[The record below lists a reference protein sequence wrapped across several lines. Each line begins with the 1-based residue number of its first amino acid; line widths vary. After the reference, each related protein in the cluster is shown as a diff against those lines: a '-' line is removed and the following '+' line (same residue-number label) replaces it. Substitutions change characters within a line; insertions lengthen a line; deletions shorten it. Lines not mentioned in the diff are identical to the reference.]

1 MSPTHPFRTSRRS
14 PLDDNGPNS
23 AALRRSLASL
33 QTHDRDTPLARRSL
47 GEGGSPPALA
57 PPPARASVDIRTQ
70 SASVEIRHISE
81 KIRRPTVEILM
92 QEIPRRTEQEYAPQK
107 TLATEP
113 FPETHPETIQIAQAQ
128 IPQPE
133 ETEAPKTENR
143 EMENRETE
151 DLDEDD
157 EMEAPENDL
166 ETDLADTEEAKV
178 EAAETRAAQSPP
190 RSDLLDA
197 RRFPKHYP
205 ADAADPGRHERLCSI
220 CHHPDRDAIEEAFLQ
235 WQRACDIFREFKLP
249 SRTTIYRHAHA
260 VGLFEQRARA
270 LRFVLENIME
280 ESSACAPSADSIIRA
295 VRAYSCLDDR
305 GRWIEPP
312 RHLIISREPFSAP
325 PLPPGREITVE
336 PSGTTEK

>member
-1 MSPTHPFRTSRRS
+1 MSPTHPFRISRRS
-14 PLDDNGPNS
+14 PHDDNGPNS

-33 QTHDRDTPLARRSL
+33 QTHDRSTPSAR
-47 GEGGSPPALA
+47 
-57 PPPARASVDIRTQ
+57 V
-70 SASVEIRHISE
+70 SAE
-81 KIRRPTVEILM
+81 
-92 QEIPRRTEQEYAPQK
+92 PRRQLVERPSVVIPKQTRQEYASQE
-107 TLATEP
+107 TLTTEP
-113 FPETHPETIQIAQAQ
+113 APESQPKATQTAQAE

-133 ETEAPKTENR
+133 ETEAPEAEDRDTEKR
-143 EMENRETE
+143 ETEAPETE

-157 EMEAPENDL
+157 ETEAPEKDDEMEAPENVL
-166 ETDLADTEEAKV
+166 EAELSDREEARI
-178 EAAETRAAQSPP
+178 EAAELRAAQSTP

-205 ADAADPGRHERLCSI
+205 AGPADPSRHERLCSI
-220 CHHPDRDAIEEAFLQ
+220 CRHPDRDAIEEAFLQ

-249 SRTTIYRHAHA
+249 SRTTVYRHAHA

-312 RHLIISREPFSAP
+312 RRLIIQREPFPAP

-336 PSGTTEK
+336 PSGTTER

>member
-1 MSPTHPFRTSRRS
+1 MSPMHPFRTSRRS

-33 QTHDRDTPLARRSL
+33 QTNDRRTPSARVSA
-47 GEGGSPPALA
+47 E
-57 PPPARASVDIRTQ
+57 IRRQ
-70 SASVEIRHISE
+70 SASVEI
-81 KIRRPTVEILM
+81 PTS
-92 QEIPRRTEQEYAPQK
+92 PKQEYAPPK
-107 TLATEP
+107 APATELL
-113 FPETHPETIQIAQAQ
+113 PETQPKTIQTAQAE
-128 IPQPE
+128 IPQ
-133 ETEAPKTENR
+133 AP
-143 EMENRETE
+143 EMEDQDTE

-157 EMEAPENDL
+157 ETEAPEKDD
-166 ETDLADTEEAKV
+166 EM
-178 EAAETRAAQSPP
+178 EAAENVLEAELSDREEARIEAAELRAAQSAP

-205 ADAADPGRHERLCSI
+205 ADPADPGRHERLCSI
-220 CHHPDRDAIEEAFLQ
+220 CRHPDREAIEEAFLQ

-249 SRTTIYRHAHA
+249 SRTSVYRHAHA

-270 LRFVLENIME
+270 MRHVLENIME

-312 RHLIISREPFSAP
+312 RRIIIQREPYPAP
-325 PLPPGREITVE
+325 SLPPGREITVE
-336 PSGTTEK
+336 PTGTTER

>member
-14 PLDDNGPNS
+14 PHDDNGPNS

-33 QTHDRDTPLARRSL
+33 QTHDRGTPPVRVSAEPQRQ
-47 GEGGSPPALA
+47 
-57 PPPARASVDIRTQ
+57 SVERP
-70 SASVEIRHISE
+70 SVEIPKQTR
-81 KIRRPTVEILM
+81 
-92 QEIPRRTEQEYAPQK
+92 QEYAPQK
-107 TLATEP
+107 ALATDP
-113 FPETHPETIQIAQAQ
+113 LPETQPRTIDSPQAK

-133 ETEAPKTENR
+133 QTEDE
-143 EMENRETE
+143 EMEDPETE
-151 DLDEDD
+151 DLDQAD
-157 EMEAPENDL
+157 EMEAPEKDDAMEAPENVL
-166 ETDLADTEEAKV
+166 EAELSDVEEARI
-178 EAAETRAAQSPP
+178 EAAELRAAQSTP

-205 ADAADPGRHERLCSI
+205 ADPANPGRHERLCSI
-220 CHHPDRDAIEEAFLQ
+220 CRHPDRDAIEEAFLQ

-249 SRTTIYRHAHA
+249 SRTTVYRHAHA

-312 RHLIISREPFSAP
+312 RRLIIQREPFPAP

-336 PSGTTEK
+336 PTGTTER

>member
-33 QTHDRDTPLARRSL
+33 QTHDRSTPSARVSAEIPRQ
-47 GEGGSPPALA
+47 
-57 PPPARASVDIRTQ
+57 SVERL
-70 SASVEIRHISE
+70 SVEILKQAR
-81 KIRRPTVEILM
+81 
-92 QEIPRRTEQEYAPQK
+92 QEYAPQK
-107 TLATEP
+107 ALATEP
-113 FPETHPETIQIAQAQ
+113 LPVTQPRTIDSPQAEV
-128 IPQPE
+128 PQPE
-133 ETEAPKTENR
+133 ETEAPETEAPKTEKR
-143 EMENRETE
+143 ETEDPDTE

-166 ETDLADTEEAKV
+166 EAELADIEEARI
-178 EAAETRAAQSPP
+178 EAAELRAAQSTP

-205 ADAADPGRHERLCSI
+205 ADPADPGRHERLCSI

-249 SRTTIYRHAHA
+249 SRTTVYRHAHA

-312 RHLIISREPFSAP
+312 RRLIIQREPFPAP
-325 PLPPGREITVE
+325 SLPPGREITIE
-336 PSGTTEK
+336 PSGNTER